1 MSLPR
6 ASNPLSVDQIAASG
20 VSTAKEE
27 NYGDQLGRVE
37 RNGLIRL
44 GSIIF
49 FAVAR
54 IRYFADAIKFL
65 HG

>member
-1 MSLPR
+1 M
-6 ASNPLSVDQIAASG
+6 DQIAASG